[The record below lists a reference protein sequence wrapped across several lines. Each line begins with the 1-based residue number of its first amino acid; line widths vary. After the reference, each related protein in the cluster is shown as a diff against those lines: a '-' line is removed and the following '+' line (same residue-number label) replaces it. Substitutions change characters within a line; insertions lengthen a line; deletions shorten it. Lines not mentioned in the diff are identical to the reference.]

1 MGIEKAINIE
11 DLRRMC
17 QRRLPR
23 IAFDYLEGGVEDE
36 RAMRTNDAGFLRYR
50 LLPRYLVD
58 VGKRDLSTTL
68 FGKTYSL
75 PFGFGPTGMTGLF
88 RRGSELMIAQAARDA
103 NVPYV
108 MSCAS
113 NASIE
118 AACRIAPDNVW
129 YQLYAATDP
138 AIGEDLLRR
147 AGDAGVKVLMLTVDA
162 PVRTRRERNIRN
174 GFNFRHK
181 QLKPTVLAEALLH
194 PAWVIEYLRHGGAP
208 IFENWVPYAAREA
221 TAVDVAEFFNSQVP
235 AVSQTWREL
244 EGYRKLWPGT
254 LVVKGIM
261 RPDDAEQA
269 VALGADGILVSNHG
283 GRQLDRAPA
292 PIDVFP
298 AIDAAVGDRTTL
310 MLDSGIRRA
319 SDIITALCV
328 GARYTFLGR
337 AGLYGVSAGG
347 LAGAKKV
354 VEILRS
360 ELDLNMGQIGCP
372 TVSDL
377 GPDCLWTESNVAPV
391 VRRAAATP
399 NTRHDG
405 RPGGTS

>member
-1 MGIEKAINIE
+1 MGIDKAINIA

-23 IAFDYLEGGVEDE
+23 IAFDYIEGGVEDE
-36 RAMRTNDAGFLRYR
+36 RGMGTNEAGFLRYR
-50 LLPRYLVD
+50 LVPRYLVD

-68 FGKTYSL
+68 FGQTYSL
-75 PFGFGPTGMTGLF
+75 PFGFGPTGTMGLF
-88 RRGSELMIAQAARDA
+88 RRGSELMLAQAARDA

-108 MSCAS
+108 MSGAS

-118 AACRIAPDNVW
+118 AAARIAPDNLW
-129 YQLYAATDP
+129 YQLYAATNP
-138 AIGEDLLRR
+138 AICEDLLRR
-147 AGDAGVKVLMLTVDA
+147 ARDAGVKVLMVTVDV

-174 GFNFRHK
+174 GFNFRHR
-181 QLKPTVLAEALLH
+181 LKPSIVAEALLH

-208 IFENWVPYAAREA
+208 ILDNWVAYAPQGANA
-221 TAVDVAEFFNSQVP
+221 IDVAEFFNSQVP
-235 AVSQTWREL
+235 ASSQTWREL
-244 EGYRKLWPGT
+244 ETYRKLWPGT

-292 PIDVFP
+292 PVDVFP
-298 AIDAAVGDRTTL
+298 AIDAAVGDRATL

-328 GARYTFLGR
+328 GAKYTFLGR

-354 VEILRS
+354 IEILRS
-360 ELDLNMGQIGCP
+360 ELDLNMGQMGCP
-372 TVSDL
+372 TIADL
-377 GPDCLWTESNVAPV
+377 GPDSLWTESDVAPV
-391 VRRAAATP
+391 VRRAPAAEAAP
-399 NTRHDG
+399 IVRAVG
-405 RPGGTS
+405 A

>member
-1 MGIEKAINIE
+1 MGIDKAINIA

-23 IAFDYLEGGVEDE
+23 IAFDYIEGGVEDE
-36 RAMRTNDAGFLRYR
+36 RGMGTNEAGFLRYR
-50 LLPRYLVD
+50 LVPRYLVD

-75 PFGFGPTGMTGLF
+75 PFGFGPTGTMGLF
-88 RRGSELMIAQAARDA
+88 RRGSELMLAQAARDA

-108 MSCAS
+108 MSGAS

-118 AACRIAPDNVW
+118 AAARIAPDNLW
-129 YQLYAATDP
+129 YQLYAATNP
-138 AIGEDLLRR
+138 AICEDLLRR
-147 AGDAGVKVLMLTVDA
+147 ARDAGVKVLMVTVDV

-174 GFNFRHK
+174 GFNFRHR
-181 QLKPTVLAEALLH
+181 LKPSIVAEALLH

-208 IFENWVPYAAREA
+208 ILDNWVAYAPQGANA
-221 TAVDVAEFFNSQVP
+221 IDVAEFFNSQVP
-235 AVSQTWREL
+235 ASSQTWREL
-244 EGYRKLWPGT
+244 ETYRKLWPGT

-292 PIDVFP
+292 PVDVFP
-298 AIDAAVGDRTTL
+298 AIDAAVGDRATL

-328 GARYTFLGR
+328 GAKYTFLGR

-354 VEILRS
+354 IEILRS
-360 ELDLNMGQIGCP
+360 ELDLNMGQMGCP
-372 TVSDL
+372 TIADL
-377 GPDCLWTESNVAPV
+377 GPDSLWTESDVAPV
-391 VRRAAATP
+391 VRRAPAAEAAP
-399 NTRHDG
+399 IVRAVG
-405 RPGGTS
+405 A

>member
-1 MGIEKAINIE
+1 MG
-11 DLRRMC
+11 
-17 QRRLPR
+17 
-23 IAFDYLEGGVEDE
+23 
-36 RAMRTNDAGFLRYR
+36 TNEAGFLRYR
-50 LLPRYLVD
+50 LVPRYLVD

-75 PFGFGPTGMTGLF
+75 PFGFGPTGTMGLF
-88 RRGSELMIAQAARDA
+88 RRGSELMLAQAARDA

-108 MSCAS
+108 MSGAS

-118 AACRIAPDNVW
+118 AAARIAPDNLW
-129 YQLYAATDP
+129 YQLYAATNP
-138 AIGEDLLRR
+138 AICEDLLRR
-147 AGDAGVKVLMLTVDA
+147 ARDAGVKVLMVTVDV

-174 GFNFRHK
+174 GFNFRHR
-181 QLKPTVLAEALLH
+181 LKPSIVAEALLH

-208 IFENWVPYAAREA
+208 ILDNWVAYAPQGANA
-221 TAVDVAEFFNSQVP
+221 IDVAEFFNSQVP
-235 AVSQTWREL
+235 ASSQTWREL
-244 EGYRKLWPGT
+244 ETYRKLWPGT

-292 PIDVFP
+292 PVDVFP
-298 AIDAAVGDRTTL
+298 AIDAAVGDRATL

-328 GARYTFLGR
+328 GAKYTFLGR

-354 VEILRS
+354 IEILRS
-360 ELDLNMGQIGCP
+360 ELDLNMGQMGCP
-372 TVSDL
+372 TIADL
-377 GPDCLWTESNVAPV
+377 GPDSLWTESDVAPV
-391 VRRAAATP
+391 VRRAPAAEAAP
-399 NTRHDG
+399 IVRAVG
-405 RPGGTS
+405 A